1 MDTPQDGSARPA
13 LSSAKKALLEKR
25 LRGAAASAPRETIPP
40 RAETGP
46 LPLSFPQQRLW
57 FLEQLE
63 PGRPFYH
70 IGVPVRLRGR
80 LDREAL
86 TRALTEI
93 VRRHEALRTGFVVVD
108 GEPRQTVRPPFEV
121 EVPLD
126 ECAGI
131 PHEALLE
138 RIRAELEAPFDLE
151 HDPLVRARLLRLGDE
166 EHVLAA
172 TLHHVISDGWSM
184 GVFIRELTVLY
195 EAFVAGRPSPLP
207 DLPLQ
212 YGDFAVWQRGRLGGE
227 VLEKQLAY
235 WREQLRDFPTVDL
248 PTDFPRPPVQSHR
261 GAGLWF
267 RLPAETAARL
277 KALAKEEGATL
288 FMLLLAA
295 WQTLLLRYTGQDD
308 LVVGTPIANR
318 TRKEIEPLIG
328 FFVNTLVLRGDLS
341 GDPPFRE
348 LLRRVRETTLGAY
361 AHQDLPFERLV
372 EELQPERDLSRNPL
386 FSVLFA
392 LQNAPEEDL
401 ELAGLKLTWQW
412 VDSTTAKFDL
422 MLWTHE
428 EKGEIVLLLEYAT
441 DLFRASTV
449 ERMRDHLTT
458 LLDGILAAPDTPL
471 SALPLL
477 APAERG
483 RILGDWN
490 DTAREVPPATLHG
503 LFEAQAASAPERV
516 ALEFAGGR
524 WSYAELDRR
533 ASALAAALAARGVGP
548 ETRVALCLERGPEMV
563 AALLAV
569 LKAGGAYVPLD
580 PAYPADRIAYVL
592 SDSGARVLVTQE
604 GLVETM
610 PSFGGEILLL
620 DGDEASAAAQPL
632 YPPGPPPPAS
642 GGKGENYG
650 AEDESAVAGCSL
662 FPVPCSLAYAIYT
675 SGSTGR
681 PKGVMVT
688 HGAAVNFLHAMRERP
703 GISPDDAL
711 LAVTTPAFDIALLE
725 LLLPLVVGARVV
737 LADRETAADPVAL
750 ADLLAASGAT
760 VMQATPA
767 TWKMLVFAGWEGDR
781 SLRVLSGGEA
791 LPGAVA
797 DLLRERSAGV
807 WNLYGPT
814 ETTVWSTLHPVTGSE
829 PVVPIGRPIANT
841 RAYVLDAHF
850 QPVPAGVPGG
860 LYLAGAGVARGYLG
874 RPELTAERFLPEPFG
889 GEAGARMYR
898 TGDRARWREDGVLEF
913 LGRDDHQVK
922 VRGFR
927 VEPGEVEAALAAHPG
942 VREAAVAALDDESG
956 EARLVAYVVE
966 EDEVPEDAPELRAW
980 LRDRLPDYMV
990 PSLFVAL
997 DALPRTAN
1005 GKTDRAALPAPEG
1018 GRAGVEAEYVE
1029 PRTAVEEALAAVWA
1043 ETLHVDRV
1051 GVHDNFFE
1059 LGGHSIL
1066 ATQTV
1071 VAVRSTLQAEVPV
1084 RVLFEHPTVAEL
1096 AAAIVA
1102 RDPVPGQTER
1112 VAEILRLLGS
1122 MSDDEA
1128 AQTLLEQQALGGA

>member
-1 MDTPQDGSARPA
+1 MENQDGPARPA

-25 LRGAAASAPRETIPP
+25 LRGATASAPRDPIPP

-80 LDREAL
+80 LDRGAL
-86 TRALTEI
+86 ARALTEI
-93 VRRHEALRTGFVVVD
+93 VRRHEALRTGFVVIG
-108 GEPRQTVRPPFEV
+108 GEPRQVVRPPFEV
-121 EVPLD
+121 EIPLD

-131 PHEALLE
+131 PQPEVLE

-151 HDPLVRARLLRLGDE
+151 RDPLVRARLLRLGDE
-166 EHVLAA
+166 EHVMAA

-184 GVFIRELTVLY
+184 GVFIRELTQLY
-195 EAFVAGRPSPLP
+195 EAFVEGRLSPLP

-227 VLEKQLAY
+227 VLDRQLGY
-235 WREQLRDFPTVDL
+235 WREQLRGLPAVEL

-267 RLPAETAARL
+267 RVPAETNARL
-277 KALAKEEGATL
+277 KAVAREEGATL

-295 WQTLLLRYTGQDD
+295 WQTLLLRYTGQED

-318 TRKEIEPLIG
+318 TRREIEPLIG

-341 GDPPFRE
+341 GDPPFRA
-348 LLRRVRETTLGAY
+348 LLHRARETTLGAY
-361 AHQDLPFERLV
+361 AHQDFPFEKLV
-372 EELQPERDLSRNPL
+372 EELAPERDLSRNPL

-392 LQNAPEEDL
+392 LQNAPEEEL
-401 ELAGLKLTWQW
+401 ELAGIKLTWQW

-428 EKGEIVLLLEYAT
+428 ERGELVCLLEYAT
-441 DLFRASTV
+441 DLFRASTA
-449 ERMRDHLTT
+449 ERMRGHLVA
-458 LLDGILAAPDTPL
+458 LLDGIVADPDAPL
-471 SALPLL
+471 SRLPLL
-477 APAERG
+477 APAERE
-483 RILGDWN
+483 RILAEWN
-490 DTAREVPPATLHG
+490 DTARELPPSTLHG
-503 LFEAQAASAPERV
+503 LVEAQAARTPERV
-516 ALEFAGGR
+516 ALEFAGETLT
-524 WSYAELDRR
+524 YAQLDRR
-533 ASALAAALAARGVGP
+533 ASALAAELAARGVGP
-548 ETRVALCLERGPEMV
+548 ESRVALCLERGPEMV

-580 PAYPADRIAYVL
+580 PAYPAGRIAYVL
-592 SDSGARVLVTQE
+592 ADSGARVLVTQSALAGTLPE
-604 GLVETM
+604 
-610 PSFGGEILLL
+610 FA
-620 DGDEASAAAQPL
+620 GDTVCVDEVADTDALSHSRTSALPHSQ
-632 YPPGPPPPAS
+632 
-642 GGKGENYG
+642 
-650 AEDESAVAGCSL
+650 
-662 FPVPCSLAYAIYT
+662 SLAYAIYT

-688 HGAAVNFLHAMRERP
+688 HGAAVNLLHAMRERP
-703 GISPDDAL
+703 GISPDDTL
-711 LAVTTPAFDIALLE
+711 LAVTTLAFDIALLE
-725 LLLPLVVGARVV
+725 LLLPLTVGARVV
-737 LADRETAADPVAL
+737 LADRDTAADPVAL

-760 VMQATPA
+760 LMQATPA

-781 SLRVLSGGEA
+781 SLRILSGGEA
-791 LPGAVA
+791 LPGAIA
-797 DLLRERSAGV
+797 DLLRERGSVV

-814 ETTVWSTLHPVTGSE
+814 ETTVWSTAHRVDGSE
-829 PVVPIGRPIANT
+829 AVVPVGTPVANT
-841 RAYVLDAHF
+841 RAYVLDAHLN
-850 QPVPAGVPGG
+850 PVPAGVPGG

-874 RPELTAERFLPEPFG
+874 RPDLTADRFLPEPFG
-889 GEAGARMYR
+889 GAERGGARMYR

-927 VEPGEVEAALAAHPG
+927 IELGEVEAALAAHPG
-942 VREAAVAALDDESG
+942 VREAAAAALADESG

-966 EDEVPEDAPELRAW
+966 EDEVPPDAPDLRAW
-980 LRDRLPDYMV
+980 LRARLPDYMV
-990 PSLFVAL
+990 PSLFVPL
-997 DALPRTAN
+997 EALPRTAN

-1018 GRAGVEAEYVE
+1018 GRAAVEAEYVE

-1043 ETLHVDRV
+1043 ETLHVERV

-1066 ATQTV
+1066 ATQLV
-1071 VAVRSTLQAEVPV
+1071 VAVRATLQAEVPV

-1112 VAEILRLLGS
+1112 VAEILRLIGS

-1128 AQTLLEQQALGGA
+1128 ERTLLEQQSLGGD

>member
-1 MDTPQDGSARPA
+1 MENQDGPARPA

-25 LRGAAASAPRETIPP
+25 LRGATASAPRDPIPP

-80 LDREAL
+80 LNRGAL
-86 TRALTEI
+86 ARALTEI
-93 VRRHEALRTGFVVVD
+93 VRRHEALRTGFVVVG
-108 GEPRQTVRPPFEV
+108 GEPRQVVRPPFAV
-121 EVPLD
+121 EIPLD

-131 PHEALLE
+131 PQPELLE

-151 HDPLVRARLLRLGDE
+151 QDPLVRARLLRLGDE

-184 GVFIRELTVLY
+184 GVFIRELTQLY
-195 EAFVAGRPSPLP
+195 EAFVEDRPSPLP

-227 VLEKQLAY
+227 VLEKQLGY
-235 WREQLRDFPTVDL
+235 WREQLRGLPTVEL

-267 RLPAETAARL
+267 RVSAGTNARL
-277 KALAKEEGATL
+277 KAIAREEGATL

-295 WQTLLLRYTGQDD
+295 WQTLLLRYTGQED

-318 TRKEIEPLIG
+318 TRREIEPLIG

-341 GDPPFRE
+341 GDPPFRA
-348 LLRRVRETTLGAY
+348 LLHRARETTLGAY
-361 AHQDLPFERLV
+361 AHQDFPFEKLV
-372 EELQPERDLSRNPL
+372 EELAPERDLSRNPL

-392 LQNAPEEDL
+392 LQNAPEEEL
-401 ELAGLKLTWQW
+401 ELAGVKLTWQW

-428 EKGEIVLLLEYAT
+428 EKGELVCLLEYAT
-441 DLFRASTV
+441 DLFRTSTA
-449 ERMRDHLTT
+449 ERMREHLVT
-458 LLDGILAAPDTPL
+458 LLEGVAADPDAPL
-471 SALPLL
+471 SRLPLL
-477 APAERG
+477 APAERS
-483 RILGDWN
+483 RILAGWN
-490 DTAREVPPATLHG
+490 DTAREVPPSTLHG
-503 LFEAQAASAPERV
+503 LVEAQAARTPERA
-516 ALEFAGGR
+516 ALEFAGETTT
-524 WSYAELDRR
+524 YAALDRR
-533 ASALAAALAARGVGP
+533 ASALAAELAARGVGP
-548 ETRVALCLERGPEMV
+548 ESRVALCLERGPEMV

-592 SDSGARVLVTQE
+592 ADSGARVLVTQAALRDSLPPFA
-604 GLVETM
+604 GETVCV
-610 PSFGGEILLL
+610 
-620 DGDEASAAAQPL
+620 DDVA
-632 YPPGPPPPAS
+632 
-642 GGKGENYG
+642 
-650 AEDESAVAGCSL
+650 DTDAVAGCL
-662 FPVPCSLAYAIYT
+662 FPVSCSLAYAIYT
-675 SGSTGR
+675 SGSTGH

-688 HGAAVNFLHAMRERP
+688 HGAAVNLLHAMRERP
-703 GISPDDAL
+703 GISPDDTL
-711 LAVTTPAFDIALLE
+711 LAVTTLAFDIALLE
-725 LLLPLVVGARVV
+725 LLLPLTVGARVV

-781 SLRVLSGGEA
+781 SLRILSGGEA
-791 LPGAVA
+791 LPGAIA
-797 DLLRERSAGV
+797 DLLRERGAVV

-814 ETTVWSTLHPVTGSE
+814 ETTVWSTAHRVDGSE
-829 PVVPIGRPIANT
+829 AVVPVGTPVANT
-841 RAYVLDAHF
+841 RAYVLDAWLN
-850 QPVPAGVPGG
+850 PVPAGVPGG

-874 RPELTAERFLPEPFG
+874 RPDLTADRFLPEPFG
-889 GEAGARMYR
+889 GAERAGARMYR

-927 VEPGEVEAALAAHPG
+927 IELGEVEAALAAHPG
-942 VREAAVAALDDESG
+942 VREAAAAALADESG

-966 EDEVPEDAPELRAW
+966 EDEVPPDAPDLRAW
-980 LRDRLPDYMV
+980 LRGRLPDYMV
-990 PSLFVAL
+990 PSLFVPL

-1018 GRAGVEAEYVE
+1018 GRAAVEAEYVE

-1043 ETLHVDRV
+1043 ETLHVERV

-1066 ATQTV
+1066 ATQLV

-1112 VAEILRLLGS
+1112 VAEILRLIGS

-1128 AQTLLEQQALGGA
+1128 ERTLLEQQSLGGD

>member
-40 RAETGP
+40 RTGTGP

-70 IGVPVRLRGR
+70 IGVPVRMRGR
-80 LDREAL
+80 LDRGAL
-86 TRALTEI
+86 ARALSEI
-93 VRRHEALRTGFVVVD
+93 VRRHEALRTGFVLVD

-121 EVPLD
+121 EIPLD

-131 PHEALLE
+131 PHDALLE

-151 HDPLVRARLLRLGDE
+151 RDPLVRARLLRLGDE

-195 EAFVAGRPSPLP
+195 EAFVEGRPSPLP

-235 WREQLRDFPTVDL
+235 WREQLRGLPTIEL

-267 RLPAETAARL
+267 RLPVETSARL
-277 KALAKEEGATL
+277 RALATAEGATL

-386 FSVLFA
+386 FQVLFA
-392 LQNAPEEDL
+392 LQNAPEEHL

-428 EKGEIVLLLEYAT
+428 ERGEIVLLLEYAT

-449 ERMRDHLTT
+449 ERMRDHLVT
-458 LLDGILAAPDTPL
+458 LLDGILAAPDAPL

-477 APAERG
+477 APAERR
-483 RILGDWN
+483 RILGEWN
-490 DTAREVPPATLHG
+490 DTARELPPATLHG
-503 LFEAQAASAPERV
+503 LFEAQAARAPERV

-569 LKAGGAYVPLD
+569 LRAGGAYVPLD

-592 SDSGARVLVTQE
+592 SDSGARVLLTQE
-604 GLVETM
+604 RLVEAM
-610 PSFGGEILLL
+610 PSFGGEVMCI
-620 DGDEASAAAQPL
+620 
-632 YPPGPPPPAS
+632 
-642 GGKGENYG
+642 
-650 AEDESAVAGCSL
+650 EDVDDVAVAGCPL
-662 FPVPCSLAYAIYT
+662 FPVALHAARAPVEPCSLSLAYAIYT

-711 LAVTTPAFDIALLE
+711 LAVTTLAFDIALLE
-725 LLLPLVVGARVV
+725 LLLPLSVGARVV

-791 LPGAVA
+791 LPGAIA
-797 DLLRERSAGV
+797 DLLRERSAAV

-829 PVVPIGRPIANT
+829 PVVPIGAPIANT
-841 RAYVLDAHF
+841 RAYVLDAAF

-889 GEAGARMYR
+889 GEPGARMYR

-927 VEPGEVEAALAAHPG
+927 IEPGEVESALAAHPG
-942 VREAAVAALDDESG
+942 VREAAVAALDDGTG

-966 EDEVPEDAPELRAW
+966 EERVPEDAPELRAW

-1029 PRTAVEEALAAVWA
+1029 PRTAVEEALAAIWA

-1066 ATQTV
+1066 ATQAV
-1071 VAVRSTLQAEVPV
+1071 VATRSTLQAEVPV

-1128 AQTLLEQQALGGA
+1128 AQTLLEQQALGGG

>member
-1 MDTPQDGSARPA
+1 MENQDGTARPA

-25 LRGAAASAPRETIPP
+25 LRGAAASAPRDPIPP

-80 LDREAL
+80 LDRGAL
-86 TRALTEI
+86 ARALTEI
-93 VRRHEALRTGFVVVD
+93 VRRHEALRTGFVVVG
-108 GEPRQTVRPPFEV
+108 GEPRQVVRPPFAV
-121 EVPLD
+121 EVPLE

-131 PHEALLE
+131 SQPELLE
-138 RIRAELEAPFDLE
+138 RIRVELEAPFDLE
-151 HDPLVRARLLRLGDE
+151 RDPLVRARLLRLGDD

-184 GVFIRELTVLY
+184 AVFIRELTQLY
-195 EAFVAGRPSPLP
+195 EAFVQNLPSPLP

-227 VLEKQLAY
+227 VLEKQLGY
-235 WREQLRDFPTVDL
+235 WREQLRGLPTVEL

-267 RLPAETAARL
+267 RVSAETNARL
-277 KALAKEEGATL
+277 KAVAREEGATL

-295 WQTLLLRYTGQDD
+295 WQTLLLRYTGQED

-318 TRKEIEPLIG
+318 TRREIEPLIG

-341 GDPPFRE
+341 GDPPFRA
-348 LLRRVRETTLGAY
+348 LLHRARETTLGAY
-361 AHQDLPFERLV
+361 AHQDFPFEKLV
-372 EELQPERDLSRNPL
+372 EELAPERDLSRNPL

-392 LQNAPEEDL
+392 LQNAPEEEL
-401 ELAGLKLTWQW
+401 ELAGVKLTWQW

-428 EKGEIVLLLEYAT
+428 EKGELVCLLEYAT
-441 DLFRASTV
+441 DLFRASTA
-449 ERMRDHLTT
+449 ERMREHLVT
-458 LLDGILAAPDTPL
+458 LLEGIAADPGAPL
-471 SALPLL
+471 SRLPLL
-477 APAERG
+477 APDERA
-483 RILGDWN
+483 RILAEWN
-490 DTAREVPPATLHG
+490 DTAREVPPSTLHG
-503 LFEAQAASAPERV
+503 LVEAQAARTPERA
-516 ALEFAGGR
+516 ALEFAGETTT
-524 WSYAELDRR
+524 YAALDRR
-533 ASALAAALAARGVGP
+533 ATVLAAELAARGVGP
-548 ETRVALCLERGPEMV
+548 ESRVALCLERGPEMV

-592 SDSGARVLVTQE
+592 ADSGARVLVTQSA
-604 GLVETM
+604 LAETL
-610 PSFGGEILLL
+610 PEFAGEIVVV
-620 DGDEASAAAQPL
+620 DGTPHPPNPL
-632 YPPGPPPPAS
+632 PPQAREGGARQIPVVLPSLACGGGAGGGGAVPDGP
-642 GGKGENYG
+642 
-650 AEDESAVAGCSL
+650 DQ
-662 FPVPCSLAYAIYT
+662 LAYAIYT
-675 SGSTGR
+675 SGSTGH

-688 HGAAVNFLHAMRERP
+688 HGAAVNLLHAMRERP
-703 GISPDDAL
+703 GISPEDTL
-711 LAVTTPAFDIALLE
+711 LAVTTLAFDIALLE
-725 LLLPLVVGARVV
+725 LLLPLTVGARVV

-781 SLRVLSGGEA
+781 SLRILSGGEA
-791 LPGAVA
+791 LPGSIA
-797 DLLRERSAGV
+797 DLLRERGSVV

-814 ETTVWSTLHPVTGSE
+814 ETTVWSTAHRVDGSE
-829 PVVPIGRPIANT
+829 AVVPVGTPVANT
-841 RAYVLDAHF
+841 RAYVLDDHLN
-850 QPVPAGVPGG
+850 PVPAGVPGG

-874 RPELTAERFLPEPFG
+874 RPDLSAERFLPEPFG
-889 GEAGARMYR
+889 GAERGGARMYR

-927 VEPGEVEAALAAHPG
+927 IELGEVEAALAAHPG
-942 VREAAVAALDDESG
+942 VREAAAAALADETG

-966 EDEVPEDAPELRAW
+966 EDEVPPDAPDLRAW
-980 LRDRLPDYMV
+980 LRGRLPDYMV
-990 PSLFVAL
+990 PSLFVPL
-997 DALPRTAN
+997 EALPRTAN

-1018 GRAGVEAEYVE
+1018 GRAAVEAEFVE

-1043 ETLHVDRV
+1043 ETLHVERV

-1066 ATQTV
+1066 ATQLV

-1112 VAEILRLLGS
+1112 VAEILRLIGS

-1128 AQTLLEQQALGGA
+1128 ERTLLEQQSLGGD

>member
-1 MDTPQDGSARPA
+1 MENQDGPARPA

-25 LRGAAASAPRETIPP
+25 LRGATASAPRDPIPP

-80 LDREAL
+80 LDRGAL
-86 TRALTEI
+86 ARALTEI
-93 VRRHEALRTGFVVVD
+93 VRRHEALRTGFVVVG
-108 GEPRQTVRPPFEV
+108 GEPRQVVRPPFEV
-121 EVPLD
+121 EIPLD

-131 PHEALLE
+131 PQPEVLE

-151 HDPLVRARLLRLGDE
+151 RDPLVRARLLRLGDE

-184 GVFIRELTVLY
+184 GVFIRELTQLY
-195 EAFVAGRPSPLP
+195 EAFVEGRPSPLP

-227 VLEKQLAY
+227 VLDKQLGY
-235 WREQLRDFPTVDL
+235 WREQLRGLPTVEL

-267 RLPAETAARL
+267 RVPAETNARL
-277 KALAKEEGATL
+277 KAVAREEGATL

-295 WQTLLLRYTGQDD
+295 WQTLLLRYTGQED

-318 TRKEIEPLIG
+318 TRREIEPLIG

-341 GDPPFRE
+341 GDPSFRA
-348 LLRRVRETTLGAY
+348 LLGRARETTLGAY
-361 AHQDLPFERLV
+361 AHQDFPFEKLV
-372 EELQPERDLSRNPL
+372 EELAPERDLSRNPL

-392 LQNAPEEDL
+392 LQNAPEEEL
-401 ELAGLKLTWQW
+401 ELAGIKLTWQW

-428 EKGEIVLLLEYAT
+428 EKGELVCLLEYAT
-441 DLFRASTV
+441 DLFRASTA
-449 ERMRDHLTT
+449 ERMRGHLVA
-458 LLDGILAAPDTPL
+458 LLDGIVADPDAPL
-471 SALPLL
+471 SRLPLL
-477 APAERG
+477 APAERE
-483 RILGDWN
+483 RILAEWN
-490 DTAREVPPATLHG
+490 DTARELPPSTLHG
-503 LFEAQAASAPERV
+503 LVEAQAARTPERA
-516 ALEFAGGR
+516 ALEFAGETLT
-524 WSYAELDRR
+524 YAQLDRR
-533 ASALAAALAARGVGP
+533 ASALAAELTARGVGP
-548 ETRVALCLERGPEMV
+548 ESRVALCLERGPEMV

-592 SDSGARVLVTQE
+592 ADSGARVLVTQSA
-604 GLVETM
+604 LRDTL
-610 PSFGGEILLL
+610 PPFAGEIVYV
-620 DGDEASAAAQPL
+620 DELADP
-632 YPPGPPPPAS
+632 
-642 GGKGENYG
+642 
-650 AEDESAVAGCSL
+650 DAVAGCSL
-662 FPVPCSLAYAIYT
+662 FPVPCSLSLAYAIYT

-688 HGAAVNFLHAMRERP
+688 HGAAVNLLHAMRERP
-703 GISPDDAL
+703 GISADDTL
-711 LAVTTPAFDIALLE
+711 LAVTTLAFDIALLE
-725 LLLPLVVGARVV
+725 LLLPLTVGARVV
-737 LADRETAADPVAL
+737 LADRDTAADPVAL

-781 SLRVLSGGEA
+781 SLRILSGGEA
-791 LPGAVA
+791 LPGAIA
-797 DLLRERSAGV
+797 DLLRERGSVV

-814 ETTVWSTLHPVTGSE
+814 ETTVWSTVHRVDGSE
-829 PVVPIGRPIANT
+829 AVVPVGTPVANT
-841 RAYVLDAHF
+841 RAYVLDAHLN
-850 QPVPAGVPGG
+850 PVPAGVPGG

-874 RPELTAERFLPEPFG
+874 RPDLSADRFLPEPFG
-889 GEAGARMYR
+889 GAERGGARMYR

-927 VEPGEVEAALAAHPG
+927 IELGEVEAALAAHPG
-942 VREAAVAALDDESG
+942 VREAAAAALADESG

-966 EDEVPEDAPELRAW
+966 EDEVPPDAPDLRAW
-980 LRDRLPDYMV
+980 LRARLPDYMI
-990 PSLFVAL
+990 PSLFVPL
-997 DALPRTAN
+997 EALPRTAN

-1018 GRAGVEAEYVE
+1018 GRAAVEAEYVE

-1043 ETLHVDRV
+1043 ETLHVERV

-1066 ATQTV
+1066 ATQLV
-1071 VAVRSTLQAEVPV
+1071 VAVRATLQAEVPV

-1112 VAEILRLLGS
+1112 VAEILRLIGS

-1128 AQTLLEQQALGGA
+1128 ERTLLEQQSLGGD

>member
-40 RAETGP
+40 RTGTGP

-80 LDREAL
+80 LDRGAL
-86 TRALTEI
+86 ARALSEI
-93 VRRHEALRTGFVVVD
+93 VRRHEALRTGFVLVD

-121 EVPLD
+121 EIPLD

-131 PHEALLE
+131 PHDALLE

-151 HDPLVRARLLRLGDE
+151 RDPLVRARLLRLGDE

-195 EAFVAGRPSPLP
+195 EAFVEGRPSPLP

-235 WREQLRDFPTVDL
+235 WREQLRGLPTIEL

-267 RLPAETAARL
+267 RLPAETSARL
-277 KALAKEEGATL
+277 RALATAEGATL

-386 FSVLFA
+386 FQVLFA
-392 LQNAPEEDL
+392 LQNAPEEHL

-428 EKGEIVLLLEYAT
+428 EQGEIVLLLEYAT

-449 ERMRDHLTT
+449 ERMRDHLAA
-458 LLDGILAAPDTPL
+458 LLDGILAAPDAPL

-477 APAERG
+477 APAERR

-490 DTAREVPPATLHG
+490 DTARELPPATLHG
-503 LFEAQAASAPERV
+503 LFEAQAARAPERV

-592 SDSGARVLVTQE
+592 SDSGARVLLTQE
-604 GLVETM
+604 RLVEAM
-610 PSFGGEILLL
+610 PSFGGEVMCV
-620 DGDEASAAAQPL
+620 
-632 YPPGPPPPAS
+632 
-642 GGKGENYG
+642 
-650 AEDESAVAGCSL
+650 EDVDDVAVAGCSL
-662 FPVPCSLAYAIYT
+662 FPVALHAARAPVEPCSLSLAYAIYT

-688 HGAAVNFLHAMRERP
+688 HGAAVNFLHAVRERP

-711 LAVTTPAFDIALLE
+711 LAVTTLAFDIALLE
-725 LLLPLVVGARVV
+725 LLLPLSVGARVV

-791 LPGAVA
+791 LPGAIV
-797 DLLRERSAGV
+797 DLLRERSAAV

-829 PVVPIGRPIANT
+829 PVVPIGAPIANT
-841 RAYVLDAHF
+841 RAYVLDAAF

-889 GEAGARMYR
+889 GEPGARMYR

-927 VEPGEVEAALAAHPG
+927 IELGEVESALAAHPG
-942 VREAAVAALDDESG
+942 VREAAVAALDDGTG

-966 EDEVPEDAPELRAW
+966 EDRMPEDAPELRAW

-1029 PRTAVEEALAAVWA
+1029 PRTAVEEALAAIWA

-1066 ATQTV
+1066 ATQAV
-1071 VAVRSTLQAEVPV
+1071 VATRSTLQAEVPV

-1128 AQTLLEQQALGGA
+1128 AQTLLEQQALGGG